1 MQVTSGTNA
10 FPQASEIADVP
21 GAENW
26 RSMYRYY
33 TRFQPEDDD
42 RFWFYKATFSLSRQ
56 PCFRDG

>member
-1 MQVTSGTNA
+1 MEVTSGKHA
-10 FPQASEIADVP
+10 FPKPSEIADVP

-42 RFWFYKATFSLSRQ
+42 RFWF
-56 PCFRDG
+56 

>member
-1 MQVTSGTNA
+1 MEVTSGKSA
-10 FPQASEIADVP
+10 FPPPSQIADAP

-42 RFWFYKATFSLSRQ
+42 RFWF
-56 PCFRDG
+56 